1 MPTQTQLDQVQ
12 QIPPASLRLDA
23 KNPRFAGELGE
34 NPSQVAIL
42 DYIAETIGI
51 ADLLSSM
58 SKQGYHKA
66 SPLVAVQEDSAYTV
80 VEGNRRLAT
89 VLILLN
95 DDRAAN
101 QRARARN
108 YTVTS
113 TTQARLTQL
122 PVLIAPSR
130 SEILPYLGIAHIVG
144 NKKWD
149 SYAKAAWAADV
160 LSKGVYAGGLRE
172 IAEEIGDKHR
182 TLERLVEAF
191 YLVKQLE
198 GAGLFSPS
206 DAMRKGKGIAKF
218 PFSWIYTA
226 LGFQSIREWLGIRPS
241 ETDQTPATTGTGIVP
256 TDRLDRAAE
265 LLVWLF
271 GNRSRGEKPRI
282 EESRQIASLAASVVS
297 DKRVALL
304 RRGLEIEEV
313 QRESQPVHE
322 RIMDALVAAGQAL
335 RDTLGLLG
343 SASETIPAPQ
353 VQALLTE
360 SQAVAKAAISVNRQ
374 LRTLAE
380 PDFDEQQLS

>member
-1 MPTQTQLDQVQ
+1 
-12 QIPPASLRLDA
+12 
-23 KNPRFAGELGE
+23 
-34 NPSQVAIL
+34 
-42 DYIAETIGI
+42 
-51 ADLLSSM
+51 
-58 SKQGYHKA
+58 
-66 SPLVAVQEDSAYTV
+66 
-80 VEGNRRLAT
+80 
-89 VLILLN
+89 
-95 DDRAAN
+95 
-101 QRARARN
+101 
-108 YTVTS
+108 
-113 TTQARLTQL
+113 
-122 PVLIAPSR
+122 
-130 SEILPYLGIAHIVG
+130 
-144 NKKWD
+144 
-149 SYAKAAWAADV
+149 
-160 LSKGVYAGGLRE
+160 
-172 IAEEIGDKHR
+172 
-182 TLERLVEAF
+182 
-191 YLVKQLE
+191 
-198 GAGLFSPS
+198 
-206 DAMRKGKGIAKF
+206 MRKGKGIAKF